1 MRKLSILLAGALLP
15 AALFA
20 QAPQAPHTSLKVGDM
35 APDFTLP
42 STAGGTV
49 KLSDFRGKANVVLAF
64 FPAAFT
70 GGCTKEMLAYQ
81 AGIAKFEGAE
91 TKVFG
96 ISADNTPSQA
106 EFAKQLKVAFPLLS
120 DFAKREVIAKYGEL
134 FPDRGFANRSTFVID
149 TEGKIVHIEE
159 GTGAV
164 DPTGAEMACSRLAHK
179 AQ

>member
-1 MRKLSILLAGALLP
+1 MKLSILLAGALLP
-15 AALFA
+15 AAVFA
-20 QAPQAPHTSLKVGDM
+20 QAPQAPHTNLKVGDV

-81 AGIAKFEGAE
+81 ASIARFEGSE

-120 DFAKREVIAKYGEL
+120 DFAKREVIAKYGVL
-134 FPDRGFANRSTFVID
+134 WPGRGFANRSTFVID
-149 TEGKIVHIEE
+149 TDGKIVHIEE
-159 GTGAV
+159 GSGAV
-164 DPTGAEMACSRLAHK
+164 DPTGAETACSRLAHK